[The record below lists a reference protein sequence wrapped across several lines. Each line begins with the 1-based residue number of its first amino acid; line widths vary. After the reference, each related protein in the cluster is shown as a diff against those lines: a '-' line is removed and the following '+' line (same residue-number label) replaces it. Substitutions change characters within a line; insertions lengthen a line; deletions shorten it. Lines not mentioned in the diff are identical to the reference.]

1 MKVLKYF
8 KWVFLGCTVNISC
21 DENSQGPFAIHIC
34 LKAFYA
40 LFLQVKMCTYYL
52 LMWKIGK
59 HREQLVKMISEAVFL
74 FSFSNMADSA
84 IQFFQPL
91 AVAT

>member
-1 MKVLKYF
+1 
-8 KWVFLGCTVNISC
+8 
-21 DENSQGPFAIHIC
+21 
-34 LKAFYA
+34 
-40 LFLQVKMCTYYL
+40 
-52 LMWKIGK
+52 MWKIGK

-91 AVAT
+91 AEAAKILISTQYGFIKFIYSGKATKFCEIFT